1 MKACLSQ
8 DAASNLD
15 ATSKK
20 GDDEEEQNKIKRRT
34 PVVRTIFEFYN
45 APFTKFWFNTVSVD
59 IPFICYY
66 S

>member
-1 MKACLSQ
+1 MSQ

-20 GDDEEEQNKIKRRT
+20 GDDEEEQSKSKRRT

-59 IPFICYY
+59 IYIYFFPL
-66 S
+66 